1 MYIAKNRN
9 GPDGMVYPLFMD
21 TKNVKIKVLQQSE
34 ESASDIIAKSAKEQ
48 EQSLKE
54 RYRKFKKEKANEKS
68 SNV

>member
-54 RYRKFKKEKANEKS
+54 RYRKFKKEIANEKN